1 MEMAAYLLR
10 DGPSLAEPEELLQH
24 ERLLLLAAHGP
35 PLEGRSA
42 RILEGEASTA
52 SSAA

>member
-42 RILEGEASTA
+42 RILGEASTA